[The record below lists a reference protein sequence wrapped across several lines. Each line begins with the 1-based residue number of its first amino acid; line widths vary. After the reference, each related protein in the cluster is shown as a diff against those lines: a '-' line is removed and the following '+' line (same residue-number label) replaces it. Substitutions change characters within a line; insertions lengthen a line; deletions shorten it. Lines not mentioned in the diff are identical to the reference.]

1 MLGML
6 GTRFVLVTLVGATAF
21 GVGCKRGGQPSGP
34 DTDGAVTPGVGS
46 GAVARPSAPPN
57 ALTLPVASIEAV
69 VNPEKLPAYSGPTG
83 SVEGTVD
90 VSGPEAPDV
99 PNLDVHACPAAID
112 TYGKLFRAGPP
123 GEGGR
128 RPLADAIVG
137 ITGYTGFYLPDT
149 GPAVKFTIGTNCAYP
164 STTIAMTFGQ
174 RIEIDNASKVVFA
187 PGLDGVFQPAI
198 MIAPPEEHGGPVK
211 VYPPHTGRFAL
222 IDTIQPFIRGDVFV
236 LRQPLHAVSDVHGH
250 YRIDGVPIGKLKVSA
265 LSPAINAGA
274 DADVDVRANVVEKV
288 NLSVTYAP
296 GDAGAGPRA
305 RPNVIP

>member
-1 MLGML
+1 
-6 GTRFVLVTLVGATAF
+6 
-21 GVGCKRGGQPSGP
+21 
-34 DTDGAVTPGVGS
+34 
-46 GAVARPSAPPN
+46 
-57 ALTLPVASIEAV
+57 

-99 PNLDVHACPAAID
+99 ASLDVHACPAAID

-123 GEGGR
+123 GADGQ
-128 RPLADAIVG
+128 RPLADVIVG
-137 ITGYTGFYLPDT
+137 ITGYKGFFLPDT
-149 GPAVKFTIGTNCAYP
+149 GPAVSLTIGSNCAYP

-174 RIEIDNASKVVFA
+174 RLEIDNASKVVFA
-187 PGLDGVFQPAI
+187 PALDGVFQPAV
-198 MIAPPEEHGGPVK
+198 MIAPPELHGGPVK
-211 VYPPHTGRFAL
+211 VYPPRTGRFAL

-250 YRIDGVPIGKLKVSA
+250 YRIDGVPVGKLKVSA

-296 GDAGAGPRA
+296 GDAGAGSRA